1 MSKKAVFIDR
11 DGVTNKEVGYLHKIK
26 DFKFIDGV
34 FDACLYLQNLGYHLI
49 IVTNQSGISRGYYS
63 ENDFHVVNNWMLEQF
78 SHQDIKFLDVFF
90 CPHGPESTCNCRKPQ
105 PGMFIQANDKHD
117 IDMNNS
123 WMVGDKEADIQAA
136 NAAGIN
142 NTIIVKSGHTIN
154 ERNSNATYIIDS
166 IAQVKEV
173 IDS

>member
-1 MSKKAVFIDR
+1 MSKKAIFIDR
-11 DGVTNKEVGYLHKIK
+11 DGVINKEVGYLHKIK

-34 FDACLYLQNLGYHLI
+34 FDACLHLQNLGYHLI
-49 IVTNQSGISRGYYS
+49 IVTNQSGISRGYYG

-173 IDS
+173 IAS

>member
-1 MSKKAVFIDR
+1 MSKKAIFIDR
-11 DGVTNKEVGYLHKIK
+11 DGVINKEVGYLHKIK

-34 FDACLYLQNLGYHLI
+34 FDACLHLQNLGYHLI
-49 IVTNQSGISRGYYS
+49 IVTNQSGISRGYYG

-90 CPHGPESTCNCRKPQ
+90 CPHGPESTCNCRKPL

-173 IDS
+173 IAS